1 MAEILPVSVVQGI
14 STGKYHAAVMT
25 NNEQWEIACVHAGR
39 SSGDLAHPLVY
50 CPELHF
56 SEFTSAVAD
65 MKNSVAVSDRAGME
79 ILASSNEP
87 DCFAQFNLTC
97 LFFPL
102 LTGSRERSELL
113 CWPLYWFPFGL

>member
-1 MAEILPVSVVQGI
+1 MAEMLPVSTVQGI

-25 NNEQWEIACVHAGR
+25 NNEQWEIACVRAGR

-65 MKNSVAVSDRAGME
+65 MKNSVAVSDGARDG
-79 ILASSNEP
+79 SSNSV
-87 DCFAQFNLTC
+87 T
-97 LFFPL
+97 
-102 LTGSRERSELL
+102 
-113 CWPLYWFPFGL
+113 

>member
-1 MAEILPVSVVQGI
+1 MQVLSSYLLLCFSVQGI

-25 NNEQWEIACVHAGR
+25 NSEQWEVACVRAGR

-65 MKNSVAVSDRAGME
+65 MKNSVAVSDK
-79 ILASSNEP
+79 LQSP
-87 DCFAQFNLTC
+87 KC
-97 LFFPL
+97 LFTLRMKTNLEGKRL
-102 LTGSRERSELL
+102 LLQA
-113 CWPLYWFPFGL
+113 